1 MLFKAQPY
9 YAVSL
14 SKLVVF
20 NAKGE
25 YTTENE
31 KLIEE
36 LKRVPKISVAW
47 QPVKEKAVKVEAKK
61 EEVKE
66 EIVEEKTEEETVDEL
81 AKLREEY
88 KEKFGKKAFGGRDIA
103 KLQEKLA

>member
-1 MLFKAQPY
+1 MMLFKAQPY

-20 NAKGE
+20 NVKGE

-36 LKRVPKISVAW
+36 LKRVPKISVA
-47 QPVKEKAVKVEAKK
+47 
-61 EEVKE
+61 
-66 EIVEEKTEEETVDEL
+66 
-81 AKLREEY
+81 
-88 KEKFGKKAFGGRDIA
+88 
-103 KLQEKLA
+103 